1 MSVTYQS
8 TKDRIEELG
17 ILEDGWFDGKHG
29 FALNKEGLAWL
40 QGNLLDFEE
49 PSLPWVFPTLDEE
62 DILLEWSLGDWEI
75 GLWINTKTKQ
85 GKWYG
90 LDIGTDGFE
99 EFTIDLQ
106 EDGWERIR
114 TLIILRYLKNEK

>member
-8 TKDRIEELG
+8 TKDRIEELA
-17 ILEDGWFDGKHG
+17 ILKDGWFDGKLG
-29 FALNKEGLAWL
+29 VALSKEGLAWL

-49 PSLPWVFPTLDEE
+49 ALLPWVFPTLDEE
-62 DILLEWSLGDWEI
+62 DVLLEWSIGDWEI
-75 GLWINTKTKQ
+75 GLWVNTKTKQ

-90 LDIGTDGFE
+90 LDIGTDCFE

-114 TLIILRYLKNEK
+114 TLIMLRCLQNEK